1 MKEIKIILMVLLV
14 LVNIACGKLTAK
26 SDLDIVKGYYVY
38 LIKNISTSEFVK
50 VMKSGELN
58 YLGHL
63 QKLDAKYIAS
73 VKKGELEFATMLDK
87 YAQNPDVIKI
97 ESEYRTAVSEAIQRA
112 RALK

>member
-1 MKEIKIILMVLLV
+1 MKEFKIIFLVFWV
-14 LVNIACGKLTAK
+14 LVNIACGKIAAK

-38 LIKNISTSEFVK
+38 LIKNISTPEFVK

-58 YLGHL
+58 YLGYL

-73 VKKGELEFATMLDK
+73 VKMGELEFATMLDK
-87 YAQNPDVIKI
+87 YAQNPDVKNI

-112 RALK
+112 RTAK

>member
-1 MKEIKIILMVLLV
+1 MKEFKIILTVLLV
-14 LVNIACGKLTAK
+14 LVNIACGKIGAK

-38 LIKNISTSEFVK
+38 LIKNISDPEFDK

-58 YLGHL
+58 YLGYL

-97 ESEYRTAVSEAIQRA
+97 ESEYRKAASEAIQRA
-112 RALK
+112 RTAK

>member
-1 MKEIKIILMVLLV
+1 MKEFKIIFLVFWV
-14 LVNIACGKLTAK
+14 LVNIACGKIAAK

-38 LIKNISTSEFVK
+38 LIKNISTPEFDK

-58 YLGHL
+58 YLGYL

-87 YAQNPDVIKI
+87 FAQNPDVKNI
-97 ESEYRTAVSEAIQRA
+97 ENEYRTAVSEVIQRA
-112 RALK
+112 RTAK